1 MTFAGVGPAS
11 LWNTLPSDIRSI
23 QSVQG
28 FKQAQKTF
36 LFGLA
41 FAQWTNY
48 TVVYSDCRVFIFIFS
63 KCTVCY
69 VLVFVSFN
77 LLVL

>member
-1 MTFAGVGPAS
+1 MLARPHRGTLYQDYPECSGFQAGAE
-11 LWNTLPSDIRSI
+11 D
-23 QSVQG
+23 
-28 FKQAQKTF
+28 
-36 LFGLA
+36 LFISFGICPMNQ
-41 FAQWTNY
+41 F
-48 TVVYSDCRVFIFIFS
+48 VYSDCRVFIFIFS